1 MINSLSAF
9 PWLKLGITL
18 GLIILF
24 SLSAVLWLSTPEL
37 FEYFNMA
44 FCAH

>member
-1 MINSLSAF
+1 MIDTDT
-9 PWLKLGITL
+9 WLKLAVWSV
-18 GLIILF
+18 IILLLVLS
-24 SLSAVLWLSTPEL
+24 SLLWLNTPEL

>member
-1 MINSLSAF
+1 MIDTDTWFKFAVWSV
-9 PWLKLGITL
+9 
-18 GLIILF
+18 IILVLL
-24 SLSAVLWLSTPEL
+24 LSGLLWLNTPEL

>member
-1 MINSLSAF
+1 MTNTFSWLTLSI
-9 PWLKLGITL
+9 WVT
-18 GLIILF
+18 IILMF
-24 SLSAVLWLSTPEL
+24 GLSVFLWFNTPEL

>member
-1 MINSLSAF
+1 MINSFSTFSWFKAAL
-9 PWLKLGITL
+9 WI
-18 GLIILF
+18 GLISIFGL
-24 SLSAVLWLSTPEL
+24 AIALWLNTPDL

>member
-1 MINSLSAF
+1 MTDSLSTF
-9 PWLKLGITL
+9 SWLKAVLWI
-18 GLIILF
+18 GLIIIF
-24 SLSAVLWLSTPEL
+24 SFAIFLWMSTPDL

>member
-1 MINSLSAF
+1 MTNEWSAF
-9 PWLKLGITL
+9 SWLKIGIYM
-18 GLIILF
+18 GLIIIF
-24 SLSAVLWLSTPEL
+24 SLAVLLWVNTPDL

>member
-1 MINSLSAF
+1 MTDLG
-9 PWLKLGITL
+9 WLKISIVFGVVALFTL
-18 GLIILF
+18 AAILW
-24 SLSAVLWLSTPEL
+24 SHTPEL

>member
-1 MINSLSAF
+1 MIDTDRWF
-9 PWLKLGITL
+9 KLAVWSV
-18 GLIILF
+18 IILVLLLS
-24 SLSAVLWLSTPEL
+24 SLLWLNTPEL

>member
-1 MINSLSAF
+1 MTDSFS
-9 PWLKLGITL
+9 WLKFSIWL
-18 GLIILF
+18 GLILLF
-24 SLSAVLWLSTPEL
+24 GLSSLLWLNTPEL

>member
-1 MINSLSAF
+1 MTNSFS
-9 PWLKLGITL
+9 WLKLGIIL
-18 GLIILF
+18 GLIVLF
-24 SLSAVLWLSTPEL
+24 TLSAVLWLSTPEL